1 MSSFSHASL
10 NSPANRDTKT
20 IVGRVREGLDLFGRE
35 GERYE
40 RVYERVGDGEGDFPA
55 YVRGEFERGGRFG
68 WLVGREGTGAGFVD
82 FEGEGDGNGENG
94 S

>member
-40 RVYERVGDGEGDFPA
+40 RVYERVDDGEGDFPA
-55 YVRGEFERGGRFG
+55 YVRGEFEREGRFG
-68 WLVGREGTGAGFVD
+68 WLVGREGIGAGFLD

-94 S
+94 L